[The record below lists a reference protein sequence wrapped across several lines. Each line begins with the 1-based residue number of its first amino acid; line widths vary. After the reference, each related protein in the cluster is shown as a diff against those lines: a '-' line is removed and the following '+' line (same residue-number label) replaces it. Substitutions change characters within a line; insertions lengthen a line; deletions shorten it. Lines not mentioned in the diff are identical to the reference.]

1 MLQSKCQHNHV
12 SFLKRNTDHLHYI
25 RNTLIMRAVPKTVLW
40 SVKATFT
47 SNPYLSRFHTSWN
60 TAIIYPLYSQYIF
73 KTQVW
78 FPTLKCP
85 ESAYYLP
92 NYNWIHDSMPC
103 CKSMYK
109 NHFKNIGAK
118 AQNFYNNSHA
128 CDKEIWRIQEFQ
140 QAIIIGARLEYSDKL
155 PH

>member
-1 MLQSKCQHNHV
+1 MFIHCTFPCSSKPPTGKQGRQRKQYSSLCIIWFTMGSKIYMQEHTKRAGKSINHV
-12 SFLKRNTDHLHYI
+12 LLISVSTDMSYASKQMSAQPRFFPKRNTDRWNYI

-60 TAIIYPLYSQYIF
+60 TAIIYPLYSQYLF

-85 ESAYYLP
+85 EST
-92 NYNWIHDSMPC
+92 
-103 CKSMYK
+103 
-109 NHFKNIGAK
+109 
-118 AQNFYNNSHA
+118 
-128 CDKEIWRIQEFQ
+128 
-140 QAIIIGARLEYSDKL
+140 
-155 PH
+155 